1 MRQVIKAAIMNYMR
15 NKKTMLF
22 NFIFPIFLV
31 VLLGTVLSG
40 AMQSSVTVN
49 VDDIEVG
56 YLDEGNEDGKEILS
70 ILKSL
75 EDEMNFKFVEENS
88 LEKGKENVRINKSI
102 LLHFN
107 GDVIDF
113 YSNDKYLV
121 QSSVVYGTLTAIT
134 DGFNAKVEMFK
145 VDPQLAGEILINK
158 STDSNNYFT
167 SEKIAKEK
175 TPTALGY
182 YGIAELGLMIFYF
195 VSTPIYHLD
204 KERKNK
210 IKDRINLTGISD
222 RKYYL
227 GSFIGYSIVCYIS
240 ILTSYLVL
248 KFIIGV
254 DYGENIFILPLAFLP
269 FVLLVIS
276 TGVLFSIIFKE
287 SHKADAIL
295 NSMIIPVL
303 CFLGG
308 GYVAFNELSGLLNI
322 LSNISPLRWFNK
334 GILNYIYVGNSVYLN
349 NWLLLG
355 FIISFILIIVISI
368 LSSMEER
375 FNG

>member
-1 MRQVIKAAIMNYMR
+1 MRQVIKAAIMNYIR

-22 NFIFPIFLV
+22 NLVFPIFLV
-31 VLLGTVLSG
+31 VLLGAVLSG
-40 AMQSSVTVN
+40 AMESSVTVN
-49 VDDIEVG
+49 VDEIEVG

-75 EDEMNFKFVEENS
+75 EDEMNFKFIEENS
-88 LEKGKENVRINKSI
+88 LEKGKENVRINKTI

-113 YSNDKYLV
+113 YSNNKYLV

-134 DGFNAKVEMFK
+134 DGFNTKVEMFK
-145 VDPQLAGEILINK
+145 VDPQLAGKILTSK
-158 STDSNNYFT
+158 SIDSNSYFT
-167 SEKIAKEK
+167 LEKISKEK

-195 VSTPIYHLD
+195 VSTPMYHLD
-204 KERKNK
+204 RERKNK

-240 ILTSYLVL
+240 ILISYLVL

-254 DYGENIFILPLAFLP
+254 DYGENILILPLAFLP

-287 SHKADAIL
+287 IHKANAIL
-295 NSMIIPVL
+295 DSVIIPVL

-308 GYVAFNELSGLLNI
+308 GYVAFNELSGILNI

-334 GILNYIYVGNSVYLN
+334 GILNYIYGGNSVYLN

-355 FIISFILIIVISI
+355 SIISFILIIVISI

>member
-368 LSSMEER
+368 LASMEER

>member
-1 MRQVIKAAIMNYMR
+1 MRQVIKAAIMNYIR

-22 NFIFPIFLV
+22 NLVFPIFLV
-31 VLLGTVLSG
+31 MLLGAVLSG
-40 AMQSSVTVN
+40 AMESGVAVN
-49 VDDIEVG
+49 INEIEVG
-56 YLDEGNEDGKEILS
+56 YLDEGNEHGKEVLS

-113 YSNDKYLV
+113 YSNDKYLI
-121 QSSVVYGTLTAIT
+121 QSSTVYGALTAIT
-134 DGFNAKVEMFK
+134 DSFNAKVEMFN
-145 VDPQLAGEILINK
+145 VDPQLAVEIISDK
-158 STDSNNYFT
+158 SIYSNSYFDL
-167 SEKIAKEK
+167 EEIAKEK

-182 YGIAELGLMIFYF
+182 YGVAELGLMVFYF
-195 VSTPIYHLD
+195 VSIPMYHLD
-204 KERKNK
+204 RERKNK

-227 GSFIGYSIVCYIS
+227 GSFIGYSIISYIS
-240 ILTSYLVL
+240 ILVSYLVL
-248 KFIIGV
+248 KFIVAV
-254 DYGENIFILPLAFLP
+254 DYGQNFFIVPLALLP
-269 FVLLVIS
+269 FVLLVIAA
-276 TGVLFSIIFKE
+276 GVLLSIIFKE
-287 SHKADAIL
+287 NHRVDAIL
-295 NSMIIPVL
+295 NSLIIPVL

-308 GYVAFNELSGLLNI
+308 GYAAFYELSGLFNI
-322 LSNISPLRWFNK
+322 LTNISPLRWFNK
-334 GILNYIYVGNSVYLN
+334 GILNYIYDGNSAYLN

-355 FIISFILIIVISI
+355 SIISFVLIISIGI

-375 FNG
+375 LNG